1 MKNPADQIWAYLH
14 GELSSGERERFEQA
28 LQNDPDLRDVLEECR
43 ATHAK
48 LQSLLPLIDTAG
60 ESDDQLEERLLA
72 EWETEH
78 PEYAEI
84 PVQTP
89 RRNILRFTLPL
100 AAAAAAAIVLFALP
114 WNPGPVRWQ
123 RTAYG
128 TAPQLRGQPAEQPH
142 YTRAELK
149 QTSRELQEAIESR
162 LADAPGRWVLQI
174 SLQELAAGSLSVE
187 ISGHPRTDASRA
199 SHWNQSFQ
207 TLELFRANIP
217 LLGKQV
223 ADDLVAQD
231 GQ

>member
-1 MKNPADQIWAYLH
+1 MTSPADQIWAYLH
-14 GELSSGERERFEQA
+14 NELAPEQKERFEQA
-28 LQNDPDLRDVLEECR
+28 LQNDPGLRDALEECQ
-43 ATHAK
+43 ATHTELA
-48 LQSLLPLIDTAG
+48 SLLPLLDTAG

-78 PEYAEI
+78 PEYAERS
-84 PVQTP
+84 VQTP

-100 AAAAAAAIVLFALP
+100 AAAAAAALILLALP

-187 ISGHPRTDASRA
+187 ISGHPRADANRS
-199 SHWNQSFQ
+199 SHWSQSFQ

>member
-28 LQNDPDLRDVLEECR
+28 LQNDSDLRDVLEECR

-78 PEYAEI
+78 PEYAEL

-89 RRNILRFTLPL
+89 RRNILRVTLPL
-100 AAAAAAAIVLFALP
+100 AAAAAAALVLLALP

-128 TAPQLRGQPAEQPH
+128 TAPQLRGQPAGQPH
-142 YTRAELK
+142 YSRAELK

-174 SLQELAAGSLSVE
+174 SMQELAAGSLSVE
-187 ISGHPRTDASRA
+187 ISGHPRANETRSN
-199 SHWNQSFQ
+199 HWNQSFQ
-207 TLELFRANIP
+207 TLERFRANIP
-217 LLGKQV
+217 MFGKQV